1 MSDDTRTGDPGYRT
15 LTNTLLTGSPS
26 DGMLPQTI
34 GVYRV
39 VQRLGEGG
47 MGIVY
52 AAEQRSPS
60 RTVALKVIRGGQF
73 VDDLQVR
80 MFQRE
85 AETLA
90 RLKHPDIAAIYE
102 AGRTDDGQHY
112 FAMELVEGSTLAE
125 LVSRRPRELD
135 AAELRFRLRLMHRIV
150 EAVHYAHQRGVI
162 HRDLKPSNIIVTTA
176 SDETRAGI
184 PGIKILD
191 FGLARITDSDIGAT
205 VATEVGVIKGT
216 LPYMSP
222 EQARGES
229 AEIDVRTDVYAL
241 GVMLYELLT
250 GVRPYDTGSGL
261 IDALRAICEEPPRP
275 LRQAW
280 RSPIR
285 LDADL
290 ATIVNKALSKRPDER
305 YSSAGALAQDLDRF
319 LTSQP
324 ILARPPSTM
333 YQLRKLVA
341 RRKAPFAVA
350 AAGLVLVIFFAAGMS
365 VLYARSQANLHRA
378 QAAEAEARDNFTL
391 ARDAV
396 DRYLTEVGESAE
408 LRAYGL
414 EDLRRQLLETARE
427 FYETFT
433 ARRADSSEMRLEL
446 GHAWARLARIS
457 RVVGD
462 HTRAQEAF
470 GRAVS
475 AFDAWQAE
483 RPDDEAAKVQLAG
496 AVGDL
501 ALILADTGQIEP
513 AEEQYRRA
521 IALGE
526 PLASGGDAASA
537 AQHANVLDNYAQLLE
552 RAKRVDESEQT
563 YKRSLDLRSGIVKT
577 HPQNTRWRHQ
587 LVQGYVNLGALYARQ
602 GRLAEAE
609 ATFKSA
615 EPVARALASSA
626 PSEPDY
632 QHALA
637 AVYGNLGGV
646 EMLLGRFGDSA
657 DAYKKELPA
666 RERLVTNHP
675 NVLDYRLLLGSTY
688 TNLGELEIR
697 QKRFAEALPWLA
709 RAVETFD
716 WVLARVPKH
725 TTGRFYQSY
734 TLAYQAQALHE
745 LRRFAEAVAAWERAI
760 TLDDR
765 DDPALR
771 RGLDASRRHVA
782 LQ

>member
-1 MSDDTRTGDPGYRT
+1 MDDYTRTGDPDLT
-15 LTNTLLTGSPS
+15 LSNAGVSISGDSAPQPS
-26 DGMLPQTI
+26 I
-34 GVYRV
+34 GHYRV
-39 VQRLGEGG
+39 IRRLGEGG

-52 AAEQRSPS
+52 AAEQRNPA

-73 VDDLQVR
+73 VDDLHVR

-112 FAMELVEGSTLAE
+112 FAMELVEGATLADF
-125 LVSRRPRELD
+125 LASRPRELD
-135 AAELRFRLRLMHRIV
+135 APELRFRLRLMHRIA

-162 HRDLKPSNIIVTTA
+162 HRDLKPSNVIVTA
-176 SDETRAGI
+176 AGDADRTGA

-191 FGLARITDSDIGAT
+191 FGLARITDSDVGAT

-222 EQARGES
+222 EQARGDS
-229 AEIDVRTDVYAL
+229 AEIDLRTDVYAL
-241 GVMLYELLT
+241 GVILYEMLA

-261 IDALRAICEEPPRP
+261 IDALRVICEEPPRP
-275 LRQAW
+275 LRQVW
-280 RSPIR
+280 RSSTR
-285 LDADL
+285 LDPDL
-290 ATIVNKALSKRPDER
+290 ATIVAKALAKRADER
-305 YSSAGALAQDLDRF
+305 YSSAGAFAQDLDRL

-341 RRKAPFAVA
+341 RRKAPFAA
-350 AAGLVLVIFFAAGMS
+350 AAAALGMIIVFAGGMS

-378 QAAEAEARDNFTL
+378 QAAEAEARESFAL

-396 DRYLTEVGESAE
+396 DRYLTKVGDSAE

-433 ARRADSSEMRLEL
+433 ARRADSPEMQVEL

-462 HTRAQEAF
+462 QKRAQEAF
-470 GRAVS
+470 GRAVT
-475 AFDAWQAE
+475 AFEAWEARRPGDEDA
-483 RPDDEAAKVQLAG
+483 RLQLAG
-496 AVGDL
+496 AVGDE
-501 ALILADTGQIEP
+501 ALILGDTGQIEP
-513 AEEQYRRA
+513 AEAQYKRA

-526 PLASGGDAASA
+526 PLLTESEPARA

-552 RAKRVDESEQT
+552 RAKRLDESERT
-563 YKRSLDLRSGIVKT
+563 YLRSLDLRTTIVAANPT
-577 HPQNTRWRHQ
+577 NTGWRHQ

-609 ATFKSA
+609 ATFKKA
-615 EPVARALASSA
+615 EPIARELVSAA
-626 PSEPDY
+626 PSVPDH

-646 EMLLGRFGDSA
+646 EMLLGRFAESGEV
-657 DAYKKELPA
+657 YRKELPA

-675 NVLDYRLLLGSTY
+675 NVLEYRLMLGSTL

-697 QKRFAEALPWLA
+697 QHRHAAALPWLA
-709 RAVETFD
+709 RAVETFE
-716 WVLARVPKH
+716 WVLERAPKH

-745 LRRFAEAVAAWERAI
+745 LRRYSEAVAVWQRAI
-760 TLDDR
+760 SLDDR
-765 DDPALR
+765 NDPALR
-771 RGLDASRRHVA
+771 RGLDASLKSAGR
-782 LQ
+782 